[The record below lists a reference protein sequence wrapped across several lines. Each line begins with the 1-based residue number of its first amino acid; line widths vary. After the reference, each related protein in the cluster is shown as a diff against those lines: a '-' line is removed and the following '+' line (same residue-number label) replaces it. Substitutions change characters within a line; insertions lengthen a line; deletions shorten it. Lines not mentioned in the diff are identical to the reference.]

1 MIQRGH
7 RPYSLLADTRQWIGN
22 RQLAGSGDF
31 HNLNDFDA
39 AMPRSIL
46 IVPDTVSSESYSNK
60 EVQMP
65 ISNQTV
71 ERCIEE
77 CLQCLRWCSQC
88 RDESL
93 TEDPVMMRECIRLC
107 GECLE
112 LCRTCV
118 ALLAGSSQFA
128 HRVCGVCAELC
139 EACATECGKNEGGR
153 IP

>member
-1 MIQRGH
+1 MA
-7 RPYSLLADTRQWIGN
+7 P
-22 RQLAGSGDF
+22 
-31 HNLNDFDA
+31 
-39 AMPRSIL
+39 
-46 IVPDTVSSESYSNK
+46 
-60 EVQMP
+60 VQQFSWCPSCSVFVFLRFQEFKDVHMA

-77 CLQCLRWCSQC
+77 CLQCLRWCSEC

-93 TEDPVMMRECIRLC
+93 TEDPVMMKECIRLC

-118 ALLAGSSQFA
+118 ALLAGSSPFA

-139 EACATECGKNEGGR
+139 EACAAECGKYEG
-153 IP
+153 